1 MATTHRGSCFCGA
14 VGIEVTGEP
23 EEAGYCHCSSCRSY
37 SGGPVSAFTLW
48 KAANVRITRGE
59 TSLGGFNKT
68 GLSNRRFCT
77 ECGGHVMTEHPT
89 LGYTDVYAA
98 LLPTL
103 PFKPAVHLNYAEA
116 VLPIKDGLP
125 KLRDFPSHAGGSGD
139 LLPE

>member
-139 LLPE
+139 LMPE

>member
-1 MATTHRGSCFCGA
+1 MATHRGSCFCGA

-139 LLPE
+139 LMPE